1 MLAVAVEALHQGFLY
16 AVLGVVIFTTISA
29 TTLKV
34 AVFTSMPET
43 MAVEALCDVSMNR
56 FVSFPRNDDVEHRSN
71 CLQLR

>member
-1 MLAVAVEALHQGFLY
+1 MLAVAVEALHHGFLY

-43 MAVEALCDVSMNR
+43 MAVEALILRTV
-56 FVSFPRNDDVEHRSN
+56 FPASGVLASGGPK
-71 CLQLR
+71 Q